1 MAPVITGW
9 ATLVCGL
16 MFFALTFR
24 VIAARRA
31 SGVALGD
38 GGDKLVMRRMRGQ
51 ANAAE
56 QMPLTLIALLLAEL
70 IGGSTFLLG
79 LLALVFCAGRV
90 IHGIGFGWMDHSPP
104 LRMAGMA
111 TSALSTLATL
121 LYLAAM
127 LLTQGSGA

>member
-16 MFFALTFR
+16 LFFALTFR

-31 SGVALGD
+31 SGVSLGD

-56 QMPLTLIALLLAEL
+56 QMPLTLIALLIAEL
-70 IGGSTFLLG
+70 IGGSTVVLG
-79 LLALVFCAGRV
+79 LLAFVFCMGRLL
-90 IHGIGFGWMDHSPP
+90 HGIGFGWLEHSPP

-111 TSALSTLATL
+111 TSALGTIATL
-121 LYLAAM
+121 LYLAFV
-127 LLTQGSGA
+127 LITQGSGG